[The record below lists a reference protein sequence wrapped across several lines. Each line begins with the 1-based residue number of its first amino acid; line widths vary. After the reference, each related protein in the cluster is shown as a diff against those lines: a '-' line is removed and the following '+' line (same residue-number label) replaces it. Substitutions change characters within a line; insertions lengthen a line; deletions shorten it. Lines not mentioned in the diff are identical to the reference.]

1 MSPVNEELE
10 FSVRQELKRTDT
22 SERAHQKSA
31 LVAAGI
37 NTIEEVAQRLQLLGW
52 VWAPTQL
59 REIADGLKAEKG
71 RTW

>member
-10 FSVRQELKRTDT
+10 FSVRQELRRTDS

-31 LVAAGI
+31 LVAAGV

-52 VWAPTQL
+52 SWAPAQL
-59 REIADGLKAEKG
+59 RDIAEGLKAEKG
-71 RTW
+71 QTW